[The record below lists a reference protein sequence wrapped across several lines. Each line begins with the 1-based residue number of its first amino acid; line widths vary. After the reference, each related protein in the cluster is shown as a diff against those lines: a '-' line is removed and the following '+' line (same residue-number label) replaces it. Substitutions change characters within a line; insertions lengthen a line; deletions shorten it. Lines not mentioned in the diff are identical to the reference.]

1 MSEPS
6 IHPSA
11 IVSPHA
17 DLAQGVVIEPYVIIH
32 DHVEI
37 GANSIIGAHSVIHD
51 YVRMGRDNRVHAHA
65 VIGDLPQDIS
75 FDPASETWVEIG
87 DANTLREGVTIH
99 RSTSPSKSTR
109 LGSENY
115 LMAYSHIG
123 HDCTVGDKVI
133 VTINTAVGGHVE
145 IGNNAVIGGSVA
157 IHQFCRIGQYAMV
170 AGFIAVRKDVLPYT
184 MVAGSPARHYRL
196 NSVGLRRSGIK
207 GDRYHVL
214 EQAYRSLRSGNKS
227 LDGIAASAEVEYLR
241 EWLSA
246 PSKRGLSGFLGD
258 NT

>member
-1 MSEPS
+1 MPKST
-6 IHPSA
+6 IHPTA
-11 IVSPHA
+11 LVSPRA
-17 DLAQGVVIEPYVIIH
+17 VLAEGVVVEAYAIIH
-32 DHVEI
+32 DHVVI
-37 GANSIIGAHSVIHD
+37 GANSIIGPQAVIHD
-51 YVRMGRDNRVHAHA
+51 YVRMGSDNRVHAHA

-75 FDPASETWVEIG
+75 FDPATETWVEIG

-99 RSTSPSKSTR
+99 RSTSASKSTQ

-115 LMAYSHIG
+115 LMAYSHVG
-123 HDCTVGDKVI
+123 HDCTLGNNII
-133 VTINTAVGGHVE
+133 VTINSAVGGHVE

-207 GDRYHVL
+207 GDRYRAL
-214 EQAYRSLRSGNKS
+214 EQAYRALRSGNKS
-227 LDGIAASAEVEYLR
+227 LDGIVNTDEVEYLR
-241 EWLSA
+241 DWLSQH
-246 PSKRGLSGFLGD
+246 SKRGLSGFLVD
-258 NT
+258 NK